1 MAQTFQCTIVTPQ
14 QQVLDQ
20 PVVYASVPAWDGLV
34 GVAPQR
40 APLLIRLGDGPL
52 RLDLPQDAEDQSLW
66 FFVGGGFA
74 QMKDNRLTILAD
86 EAVAADEIST
96 ETARADLAAAGGR
109 VAVSDDE
116 IRQRDRDLGR
126 ARHMLHVV
134 EQAEA

>member
-1 MAQTFQCTIVTPQ
+1 MAQTFQCMIVTPQ
-14 QQVLDQ
+14 RQVLDQ
-20 PVVYASVPAWDGLV
+20 RVAYASVPAWDGLV

-52 RLDLPQDAEDQSLW
+52 RLDPPDDDQERSLW

-86 EAVAADEIST
+86 EAIPAEEISA
-96 ETARADLAAAGGR
+96 EAARAALAAAGG
-109 VAVSDDE
+109 VAVADDE
-116 IRQRDRDLGR
+116 VQQRDRDLNR

-134 EQAEA
+134 EQAEV